1 MERPQSDLS
10 DDTPKESTPEERLL
24 DALLSA
30 NEELLEVLRM
40 YHDLEL
46 LAIERM
52 TEERSKKDIW
62 MDQSVSMIVFV
73 GASRDEFFVISH
85 QLIATRMDHLMMPTF
100 HTHRREVHLQQARLL
115 FPLQSFTLL
124 HRPTIHFLAYLT
136 GLIQCILEI
145 RSHRYN
151 PLKRH

>member
-1 MERPQSDLS
+1 LS
-10 DDTPKESTPEERLL
+10 DDTPKESTPEEQLL
-24 DALLSA
+24 HAILSA
-30 NEELLEVLRM
+30 NEELLEVLRV

-52 TEERSKKDIW
+52 AEERSKKDIW

-73 GASRDEFFVISH
+73 GASQDEFIFFISH
-85 QLIATRMDHLMMPTF
+85 QPIATRMDHLMMPAF
-100 HTHRREVHLQQARLL
+100 PTHRREVHLQQARLL

-124 HRPTIHFLAYLT
+124 HRLSTIHFLVYLT
-136 GLIQCILEI
+136 VLIQCIPEI
-145 RSHRYN
+145 RSHRCN